1 MYQFVLPDLGEGIAE
16 AELVEWLVE
25 EGKSVQEDQ
34 IIAKVMTDKAVVEI
48 PSPKT
53 GRIHRLMV
61 GEGDITPVG
70 DVLIEIDDDS
80 DVTTGET
87 QEMAEVV
94 DAEAS
99 PKEAAEEKEAP
110 PEPETAAPPPTGA
123 QGEPQHPPHMPPCP
137 QAHLPTPS
145 RGREKRADAVPA
157 VRELAK
163 QLNIDIEQ
171 VPGTGP
177 DGRVMRRDVE
187 AFQKAAKRSVAPST
201 HPSVSESAQEDEPDW
216 ERQSL
221 RGVRRS
227 IAERVMRSKT
237 LIPHYTYVEE
247 VDLTSLESVR
257 RNLPTDSAPSP
268 LAFIA
273 RAALTVLPD
282 YPQLNACVDEQ
293 TGEIIF
299 KTAIHLGIAV
309 TTEEG
314 LMVPVVCNAGKLDV
328 ANLAIKVRELSER
341 ARKKKLNLS
350 ELKGSTFTITSLGK
364 LGGVMATPIINYPAS
379 AIMGVHAIRTLPR
392 YVDGSVQPREIMNLS
407 LSLDHRIVDGF
418 EGAQFIQKVREILQR
433 ADFEEFQKGN

>member
-1 MYQFVLPDLGEGIAE
+1 MYRFVLPDLGEGIAE

-34 IIAKVMTDKAVVEI
+34 IIAKVMTDKALVEI
-48 PSPKT
+48 PSPRT
-53 GRIHRLMV
+53 GRVHRLVVDEGAIASV
-61 GEGDITPVG
+61 GA
-70 DVLIEIDDDS
+70 VLIEIDDADA
-80 DVTTGET
+80 DVAPGGTRDADVKGPL
-87 QEMAEVV
+87 QEAVK
-94 DAEAS
+94 A
-99 PKEAAEEKEAP
+99 KEAP
-110 PEPETAAPPPTGA
+110 PKPEAENPPPTGSR
-123 QGEPQHPPHMPPCP
+123 GTTNHPPHMPPRP
-137 QAHLPTPS
+137 QAHLPIPS

-187 AFQKAAKRSVAPST
+187 AFQKAAERSVAPPT
-201 HPSVSESAQEDEPDW
+201 HPPVSELAQEDEPDW
-216 ERQSL
+216 ERQLL

-227 IAERVMRSKT
+227 IADRVMRSKT

-247 VDLTSLESVR
+247 VDVTSLESVR

-299 KTAIHLGIAV
+299 KAAIHLGIAV
-309 TTEEG
+309 ATEEG
-314 LMVPVVCNAGKLDV
+314 LMVPVIRNAGKLDV
-328 ANLAIKVRELSER
+328 ANLAIKVRELSEK

-350 ELKGSTFTITSLGK
+350 ELRGSTFTITSLGK

-418 EGAQFIQKVREILQR
+418 EGAQFIQDVREILQR
-433 ADFEEFQKGN
+433 ADFEEFQKGD